1 MVGILGNQD
10 KATQQLNKC
19 LYSVQVGSNDYL
31 NNYFMPQHYNT
42 STQYTLEQYAGVLME
57 QFSRQMRI
65 LYGYGAR
72 KFALFGMAPIGCT
85 PHAIKTYGTN
95 GTLCVNKLNDAAQ
108 LFNDQ
113 LKLLIEQLR
122 IELEDAKFV
131 YVNMLGMIMQL
142 PKHFPEF
149 KPMTATCCGVNE
161 VDQCLP
167 SSDACFLRHVS
178 LFWDGFHPTEAANI
192 ITAKVSYGVIKTIL

>member
-1 MVGILGNQD
+1 MPDYLQGRRICINEQLRNHKNTVSKMVGILGNQD

-142 PKHFPEF
+142 PKHFPGTHISQTF
-149 KPMTATCCGVNE
+149 NPLSYMT
-161 VDQCLP
+161 CL
-167 SSDACFLRHVS
+167 
-178 LFWDGFHPTEAANI
+178 
-192 ITAKVSYGVIKTIL
+192 